1 MNMLI
6 TPVTLPI
13 ASYEHMGIVELPEN
27 DTLAW
32 LDELE
37 NEEDFI
43 NTRQIYTC

>member
-13 ASYEHMGIVELPEN
+13 ASYEYMGIVELPEN
-27 DTLAW
+27 DTLTW

-37 NEEDFI
+37 DEEDST
-43 NTRQIYTC
+43 NTRQIHTC